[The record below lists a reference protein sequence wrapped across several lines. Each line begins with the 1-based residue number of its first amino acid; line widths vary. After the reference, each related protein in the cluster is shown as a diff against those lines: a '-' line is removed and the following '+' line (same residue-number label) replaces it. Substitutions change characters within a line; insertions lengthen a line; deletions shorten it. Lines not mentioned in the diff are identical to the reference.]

1 MSVRFLTITLLTLMK
16 QEQAFFF
23 FLFTGTLAKF
33 EPGQGSNHNT
43 EQGSLPFLTARLK
56 QSIHNI
62 YKLENPEFKGR
73 EGRCTSTPPW
83 RVLARARWRR
93 GAHSI

>member
-1 MSVRFLTITLLTLMK
+1 MQSYSPLLPYKQNVTTIL
-16 QEQAFFF
+16 F
-23 FLFTGTLAKF
+23 FLLQETLAKF

-43 EQGSLPFLTARLK
+43 EQGSLPFLTARLE